1 MTVTQLAIQSFLSPH
16 TDRGVSEDA
25 TRLRERISDLF
36 TDLVQNVT
44 LGASYREASS
54 ALEEAYQEHSAENWD
69 GYGAKAISPAS
80 YALASRLLETLPLS
94 TPAPQVNVEPDGEI
108 ALEWYLGPRKV
119 FSVSVGGHGDLSYAG
134 LFGRSTAYG
143 TEFFGDELPQKIV
156 ENLDRLFSQET

>member
-1 MTVTQLAIQSFLSPH
+1 MTVNQLAIESFLSPH

-25 TRLRERISDLF
+25 SRLRERISDLL
-36 TDLVQNVT
+36 TDLVQSVT
-44 LGASYREASS
+44 LGASYREVSS
-54 ALEEAYQEHSAENWD
+54 ALEEAYEEHSSENWD

-80 YALASRLLETLPLS
+80 YNLAFRFLETLPLS
-94 TPAPQVNVEPDGEI
+94 LPAPQVSVEPDGEI
-108 ALEWYLGPRKV
+108 AFEWYMGPRRV
-119 FSVSVGGHGDLSYAG
+119 FSVSVGAHGDLSYAG

>member
-36 TDLVQNVT
+36 TDLVQSVT

-80 YALASRLLETLPLS
+80 YTLASRFLAKIVFPNFPQFSEEVHLQRIPFHTLHFYQKAQHS
-94 TPAPQVNVEPDGEI
+94 SD
-108 ALEWYLGPRKV
+108 R
-119 FSVSVGGHGDLSYAG
+119 
-134 LFGRSTAYG
+134 R
-143 TEFFGDELPQKIV
+143 ELPH
-156 ENLDRLFSQET
+156 